1 MSFTIGDPSFVDTNV
16 FVYLFDSDSP
26 AKQDIARELVDRHSE
41 KIVLSTQVLGEFF
54 NAVTRKL
61 GNPLVPERAM
71 DALEKLHALR
81 VRSIHPQLTL
91 LAARRSL
98 SSRLSYWDALI
109 VESALEAGAAMLLT
123 EDLQHGQSF
132 AGLRV
137 VNPFRGLVAPPAT

>member
-71 DALEKLHALR
+71 DALENLHALR

-123 EDLQHGQSF
+123 EDLQHGQSV